1 MEDKTKKWSWL
12 ERFLKLVCGGGRR
25 LLYNSKLT
33 HFKIFNFNS
42 LSNKKIR
49 GIVHMFSNIIHL
61 DFRESMKSESI
72 GKVLKLIIK
81 SYSNLNY
88 LNISAL
94 YSSFVEN
101 DKGLCAIVNSCHK
114 LECLNISKR
123 TEFSKTSIC
132 NIIYSCSRL

>member
-1 MEDKTKKWSWL
+1 M

-61 DFRESMKSESI
+61 DFRESMKFKFI
-72 GKVLKLIIK
+72 GKVLKLIAE
-81 SYSNLNY
+81 SYSNLKY
-88 LNISAL
+88 LNISTL
-94 YSSFVEN
+94 YNRFWSKN
-101 DKGLCAIVNSCHK
+101 DIDLIAIMNLYHK
-114 LECLNISKR
+114 LECLNISKYI
-123 TEFSKTSIC
+123 EFSEISIC
-132 NIIYSCSRL
+132 NIICSCPRL

>member
-1 MEDKTKKWSWL
+1 M
-12 ERFLKLVCGGGRR
+12 KLVHGVVYHSWGGRKLIYSSKPTHLKIIYYR
-25 LLYNSKLT
+25 L
-33 HFKIFNFNS
+33 
-42 LSNKKIR
+42 LSNKKIK
-49 GIVHMFSNIIHL
+49 GIVRMFSNIIHL

>member
-61 DFRESMKSESI
+61 DFRESMKFKFI
-72 GKVLKLIIK
+72 GKVLKLIAE
-81 SYSNLNY
+81 SYPNLKY

-94 YSSFVEN
+94 YNSFA
-101 DKGLCAIVNSCHK
+101 KK
-114 LECLNISKR
+114 WWKPM
-123 TEFSKTSIC
+123 C
-132 NIIYSCSRL
+132 NRKFML